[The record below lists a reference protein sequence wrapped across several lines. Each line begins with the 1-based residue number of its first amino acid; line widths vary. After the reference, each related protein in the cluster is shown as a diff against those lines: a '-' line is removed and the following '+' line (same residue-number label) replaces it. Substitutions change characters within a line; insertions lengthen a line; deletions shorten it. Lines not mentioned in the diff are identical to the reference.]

1 MSVPNAGGAC
11 ALLLD
16 MGTGKSA
23 CVVAITGR
31 LFLDGRIKRVLI
43 VAPSSVCAVWPSEYE
58 RFAGFEYRVGVLLG
72 DREKRLKELERLQ
85 RPATLGR
92 GEPLRVA
99 VVNYESSWRLEDE
112 LKAYNADMII
122 CDESQRIKS
131 HTEAQSKALHR
142 LSDHAAHR
150 VILTGTPMQQD
161 VRDIWSQYRFLE
173 PRLFV
178 PSYYAFQQ
186 RFCVLGGYGNHQYL
200 GARNM
205 DELMRKMHS
214 VALRVKKSECLDLP
228 EKSFEE
234 RPVPLEPSAMELY
247 RRIQKESFAE
257 LASGGEITENNVLT
271 KLLRLQQISGGF
283 IWDDDGKMLPVSDAK
298 LDAASEIIQTLC
310 VDEGRKLVIFCRFT
324 AEFNALCERAR
335 DILGEK
341 LRLVAIRGGVA
352 SEQRGELVAQFQND
366 QNTRVFIGNIDACA
380 EGITLT
386 AADTMLYYSVN
397 WNLAKYQQSQDRI
410 HRIGQGNRCTYI
422 HLTAPGT
429 VDTKIMAALA
439 RKEDLAKCVVDNWRD
454 LFGGGT

>member
-1 MSVPNAGGAC
+1 
-11 ALLLD
+11 
-16 MGTGKSA
+16 
-23 CVVAITGR
+23 
-31 LFLDGRIKRVLI
+31 
-43 VAPSSVCAVWPSEYE
+43 
-58 RFAGFEYRVGVLLG
+58 
-72 DREKRLKELERLQ
+72 
-85 RPATLGR
+85 
-92 GEPLRVA
+92 
-99 VVNYESSWRLEDE
+99 
-112 LKAYNADMII
+112 
-122 CDESQRIKS
+122 
-131 HTEAQSKALHR
+131 
-142 LSDHAAHR
+142 
-150 VILTGTPMQQD
+150 
-161 VRDIWSQYRFLE
+161 
-173 PRLFV
+173 
-178 PSYYAFQQ
+178 
-186 RFCVLGGYGNHQYL
+186 
-200 GARNM
+200 
-205 DELMRKMHS
+205 
-214 VALRVKKSECLDLP
+214 
-228 EKSFEE
+228 
-234 RPVPLEPSAMELY
+234 
-247 RRIQKESFAE
+247 
-257 LASGGEITENNVLT
+257 
-271 KLLRLQQISGGF
+271 
-283 IWDDDGKMLPVSDAK
+283 MLPVSDAK